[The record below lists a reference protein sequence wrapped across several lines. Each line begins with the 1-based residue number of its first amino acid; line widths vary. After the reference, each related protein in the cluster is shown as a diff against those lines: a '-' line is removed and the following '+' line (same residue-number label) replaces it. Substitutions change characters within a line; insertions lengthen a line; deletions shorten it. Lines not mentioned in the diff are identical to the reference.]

1 MMNVSE
7 VVCTEVQNGPLAE
20 IDQGGDKGGAGT
32 DELFALLLAAL
43 SGGLFLPQG
52 DATAVL
58 PAGEEAAQ
66 SGVCIEN
73 DVAVQS
79 DVSAQ
84 SGGAAH
90 CNVPAG
96 VVTAADDAAAL
107 AKPVGASVV
116 EASGGEKAVHVPE
129 SEARAS
135 PTHVWYAANVQ
146 QGTDEAAP
154 VLPVLAVDESA
165 GEQTLVSAGAPAKT
179 VPTSSQATA
188 VGDATAD
195 EQIVLLAQAAKS
207 ASANGGILRSA
218 AKITTGES
226 GASAPAMAAA
236 ETEPGAEQPVLP
248 NGSSPV
254 QSGFAPARAGL
265 EPGGE
270 ENAATG
276 MHHEA
281 ESGASQP
288 GRGSADRLFMEA
300 LAHAQSGRA
309 RSAVNVA
316 KTDAPPVSNAEQ
328 ARLTESIVEQTVRS
342 VILSARGGSSE
353 LRVRMWPEH
362 LGELHLRLVFKDN
375 VLTLD
380 VNTQSAVV
388 KSAIETNLGQLRNA
402 LQHNGVD
409 VGKVSVMVD
418 PDLASGGR
426 FSRQTPVFHP
436 FEDRWHRSFS
446 GQQPEQDSS
455 PAQWF
460 RGARRRHLLC
470 RIDLVA

>member
-7 VVCTEVQNGPLAE
+7 VVCTELQNGPVVE
-20 IDQGGDKGGAGT
+20 IAQGADKGGTGT
-32 DELFALLLAAL
+32 GELFALLLAAL
-43 SGGLFLPQG
+43 GGGLFVPQG

-58 PAGEEAAQ
+58 PTGEEAAQ

-84 SGGAAH
+84 SGGAALF
-90 CNVPAG
+90 NVPAEG
-96 VVTAADDAAAL
+96 VGVSDGTARPHEAVGPSVTEAA
-107 AKPVGASVV
+107 
-116 EASGGEKAVHVPE
+116 GGGNAVRVPE
-129 SEARAS
+129 GEARAS
-135 PTHVWYAANVQ
+135 PAHAASAQ
-146 QGTDEAAP
+146 QGSDEGAP
-154 VLPVLAVDESA
+154 LQVIPAVEESA
-165 GEQTLVSAGAPAKT
+165 GELPLVSVEAPAKAAP
-179 VPTSSQATA
+179 VYSQASPA
-188 VGDATAD
+188 GDGIAD
-195 EQIVLLAQAAKS
+195 EQIVASAQAAKS
-207 ASANGGILRSA
+207 ASATANVVRSA
-218 AKITTGES
+218 TNVVTGES
-226 GASAPAMAAA
+226 RVSAPAEAAV
-236 ETEPGAEQPVLP
+236 ETEAGAQQHALP
-248 NGSSPV
+248 NGSSTV
-254 QSGFAPARAGL
+254 QSGFATARAEL
-265 EPGGE
+265 EPGAE
-270 ENAATG
+270 DNAATG

-281 ESGASQP
+281 ESDASQP
-288 GRGSADRLFMEA
+288 GRGSADRLFLET
-300 LAHAQSGRA
+300 LAQAQDGRA
-309 RSAVNVA
+309 RGVVNVTRNEA
-316 KTDAPPVSNAEQ
+316 SPVGNSGE
-328 ARLTESIVEQTVRS
+328 ARLTESIVGQTVRS
-342 VILSARGGSSE
+342 VVLSARGGSSE

-380 VNTQSAVV
+380 LNTQSTVV
-388 KSAIETNLGQLRNA
+388 KNVIEGNLAQLRYA

-455 PAQWF
+455 PAHWF
-460 RGARRRHLLC
+460 RGARRRHVLC